1 MATHIVCSPQSWA
14 DLSKS
19 KQATDSNM
27 SLVGAGTGVDPP
39 AEWTALRG
47 RFNDYLHLES
57 RVAAQLAKAVVSGA
71 GPTEIASLR
80 AGALAVATAMPSG
93 RRRGGRR
100 GRKGGAAM

>member
-1 MATHIVCSPQSWA
+1 MFDQHPLDAHTSAVDA
-14 DLSKS
+14 
-19 KQATDSNM
+19 
-27 SLVGAGTGVDPP
+27 TGVDPP

-80 AGALAVATAMPSG
+80 AQALAVATAMPPAVAEVDAEVARAVPRCSG
-93 RRRGGRR
+93 GSGG
-100 GRKGGAAM
+100 